1 MSDQLEDLKRLAEML
16 ESGRITQEEFDKLK
30 ASLLAEDPPG
40 ADGCL
45 EPLWNAV

>member
-30 ASLLAEDPPG
+30 ASLLAESSRR
-40 ADGCL
+40 
-45 EPLWNAV
+45 